1 MAVPA
6 EQRITIGEIV
16 APHGVRGEVRV
27 QPSTD
32 IPGRF
37 EHLAE
42 VRLQWPDG
50 REQVLP
56 LERVRGH
63 KQQAILKL
71 AGCDTRSAA
80 EALRGARLVVFPWEQ
95 PPLPPGEYYV
105 HQILGLR
112 VVTTTGVEVGQVTE
126 VLFTGSNEVYVT
138 PQVLIPATKE
148 LVREIDL
155 AQGVMVIEPVPGLLD
170 PQPDDTV

>member
-16 APHGVRGEVRV
+16 APHGLRGEVRV
-27 QPSTD
+27 RPSTD
-32 IPGRF
+32 IPNRF
-37 EHLAE
+37 EPLSE
-42 VRLQWPDG
+42 VRLRWPDG
-50 REQVLP
+50 RERIQS
-56 LERVRGH
+56 LERVRWH
-63 KQQAILKL
+63 KRQAILKL

-80 EALRGARLVVFPWEQ
+80 EALRGACLVVLPGEQ

-112 VVTTTGVEVGQVTE
+112 VVTTTGVEVGPVTD

-155 AQGVMVIEPVPGLLD
+155 AQGRMVIEPVPGLLD
-170 PQPDDTV
+170 PEPDDTV